1 MKHIDVQNLIA
12 SHYASEED
20 FHTTIERIIC
30 AEERAGR
37 DIAASKIRATLNQ
50 HGGKKREGYTV
61 KALHS
66 LSAVNK
72 NNNTLVEI
80 RQSDITLKDVI
91 APSSLIDVV
100 KDSINEYR
108 HRDALS
114 KYGLEISNKVL
125 LTGPPGV
132 GKTWMAT
139 AIAGELGIDLVM
151 ARWDS
156 VISSYLGSTGANI
169 RKIFDTAG
177 ADPVVLLIDE
187 CDAGAKERGSQ
198 QEVGEMNRVVIA
210 LLQNI
215 DMFPKDSFL
224 VAATNHGHLLDS
236 AIWRRFT
243 VVNMELPTAEERRKL
258 VEYYSQGLPVAV
270 NMVEWMEAT
279 EGLSGAEIK
288 SKIQREAKQ
297 FILGGAGGKNT

>member
-1 MKHIDVQNLIA
+1 MKYTDVQDLIRA
-12 SHYASEED
+12 HYNSEEE
-20 FHTTIERIIC
+20 FHNTIESIIQ
-30 AEERAGR
+30 AEEKAGR
-37 DIAASKIRATLNQ
+37 DIAASRIRATINQ

-61 KALHS
+61 KALHG

-80 RQSDITLKDVI
+80 RQSDISLKDVI
-91 APSSLIDVV
+91 APTSLIDVV

-108 HRDALS
+108 CRDVLA
-114 KYGLEISNKVL
+114 KYGLEVSNKVL

-169 RKIFDTAG
+169 RKIFEG
-177 ADPVVLLIDE
+177 ASAEPVVLLIDE

-198 QEVGEMNRVVIA
+198 QEIGEMNRVVIT

-243 VVNMELPTAEERRKL
+243 VINMELPGPEERRGL
-258 VEYYSQGLPVAV
+258 IEYYSKGLPITVDLLKW
-270 NMVEWMEAT
+270 VETT

-288 SKIQREAKQ
+288 ARIQREAKQ
-297 FILGGAGGKNT
+297 YILWSAS